1 MFEKYLN
8 KPKKTNK
15 YINYKNRKLIEDLQL
30 KSTILVMEHFQI
42 NQHFGRTLTSTLER
56 ESTLNELNKTK
67 NSLNVNH
74 DFHICVQPV

>member
-1 MFEKYLN
+1 MMVYFFLTISVCEL
-8 KPKKTNK
+8 K

-42 NQHFGRTLTSTLER
+42 NEHFGKTLTSTLER

-67 NSLNVNH
+67 NTLNVRAGCN
-74 DFHICVQPV
+74 FRI